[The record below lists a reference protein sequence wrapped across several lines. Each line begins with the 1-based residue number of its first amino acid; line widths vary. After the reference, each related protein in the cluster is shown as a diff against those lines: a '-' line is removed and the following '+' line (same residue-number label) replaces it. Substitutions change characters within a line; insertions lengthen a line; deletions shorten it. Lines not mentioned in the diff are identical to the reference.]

1 MNPEVEIWTDGST
14 YPANPGRG
22 GWGAVIIGT
31 AGKKQKI
38 RVLSGVDEDSGDES
52 TNNRTETL
60 AVLMALNALTAKTVH
75 VQLYTDSASYV
86 ISGLKR
92 LRYNRMPETHIDLWA
107 SIKTVIHYKNIKLD
121 YEHTR
126 GHSVSVMNE
135 WADELAKGASKD
147 GIVLDEVRDSPPRH
161 LVTRV
166 QRRLEH
172 VHGDVVS

>member
-1 MNPEVEIWTDGST
+1 MYFLVSIKN
-14 YPANPGRG
+14 
-22 GWGAVIIGT
+22 
-31 AGKKQKI
+31 
-38 RVLSGVDEDSGDES
+38 SGDES

-60 AVLMALNALTAKTVH
+60 AVLMALNALTAKNVH
-75 VQLYTDSASYV
+75 VQLYTNSASYV

-147 GIVLDEVRDSPPRH
+147 GIVLDEVRDSPP
-161 LVTRV
+161 VTW
-166 QRRLEH
+166 
-172 VHGDVVS
+172 